1 MPFSPKQQEYF
12 QKATHRWNVKTG
24 ATRSG
29 KTFMDYFVIPKR
41 ILNTSGQGLI
51 VILGHTQQTLQRN
64 IIDPMQRIWGT
75 SLVGNVSN
83 RTGAANI
90 FGKKCYVLGA
100 DNKARINPIRGSSIE
115 YCYGDEVAT
124 WEEGVFQMLKSR
136 LDRPNSIF
144 DGTCNPE
151 TPMHWFKT
159 FLDSDADIYQQSYT
173 IYDNP
178 FLDPDIVHNL
188 EKEYAGTVFFQRF
201 ILGEWTLAEGLIY
214 KHFSEEKNLY
224 DKPLS
229 DEIRKRSISYVS
241 IDYGSA
247 NPTAFLHILYDPQD
261 RVIYVDKEYYYDGR
275 HEVVQKTDEDYA
287 QDLMAFVPPEEAA
300 AVVIDP
306 SALSFRIA
314 IRRLNY
320 RVKEAVNDVLNGIRD
335 VSTLMSVGKLMV
347 NVSCE
352 KLLKEIRTYAWDEKA
367 AQQLG
372 IDKPIKQNDHAVDAL
387 RYFVNTIVRMRQMLT
402 GRNV

>member
-178 FLDPDIVHNL
+178 FLDPEIVHNL

>member
-12 QKATHRWNVKTG
+12 NKAAHRWNVKTG

-41 ILNTSGQGLI
+41 ILNTQGHGLI

-83 RTGAANI
+83 RTGAATI

-136 LDRPNSIF
+136 LDRPNSTF

-178 FLDPDIVHNL
+178 FLDPEIVRNL

-229 DEIRKRSISYVS
+229 DEIRRRSIPYVA

-247 NPTAFLHILYDPQD
+247 NPTAFLYILYDPQD
-261 RVIYVDKEYYYDGR
+261 RVIYVDREYYYDGR
-275 HEVVQKTDEDYA
+275 HEVVQKTDADYA
-287 QDLMAFVPPEEAA
+287 QDLLAFSQPEQTV
-300 AVVIDP
+300 AVIIDP

-314 IRRLNY
+314 ARRLGY
-320 RVKEAVNDVLNGIRD
+320 RVKEADNEVLNGIRD
-335 VSTLMSVGKLMV
+335 VSTLMSVGKLKV
-347 NVSCE
+347 NADCQN
-352 KLLKEIRTYAWDEKA
+352 LLKEIRTYAWDEKA

-402 GRNV
+402 GRNE

>member
-41 ILNTSGQGLI
+41 ILNTGGQGLI

-178 FLDPDIVHNL
+178 FLDPEIVHNL

-229 DEIRKRSISYVS
+229 DEIRERSNSYVS

-247 NPTAFLHILYDPQD
+247 NPTAFLYILYDPQE
-261 RVIYVDKEYYYDGR
+261 RIIYVDKEYYYDGR
-275 HEVVQKTDEDYA
+275 HEVVQKTDADYA
-287 QDLMAFVPPEEAA
+287 NDLLAFAPPDQVHT
-300 AVVIDP
+300 VVIDP

-314 IRRLNY
+314 VKRLNY
-320 RVKEAVNDVLNGIRD
+320 RVKEADNDVLDGIRD
-335 VSTLMSVGKLMV
+335 VSTLFAIGKLKI
-347 NVSCE
+347 NAACASI
-352 KLLKEIRTYAWDEKA
+352 LKEIKTYAWDEKA

-387 RYFVNTIVRMRQMLT
+387 RYYVHTIVRMRQMLT
-402 GRNV
+402 GRNE

>member
-1 MPFSPKQQEYF
+1 MPFSPKQQDYF
-12 QKATHRWNVKTG
+12 LNATHRWNVKTG

-41 ILNTSGQGLI
+41 ILNTQGHGLI

-83 RTGAANI
+83 RTGAATI

-178 FLDPDIVHNL
+178 FLDPEIVHNL

-229 DEIRKRSISYVS
+229 DEIRRRSIPYVA

-247 NPTAFLHILYDPQD
+247 NPTAFLYILYDPQD
-261 RVIYVDKEYYYDGR
+261 RVIYVDREYYYDGR
-275 HEVVQKTDEDYA
+275 HEVVQKTDADYA
-287 QDLMAFVPPEEAA
+287 QDLLAFSQPEQTV
-300 AVVIDP
+300 AVIIDP

-314 IRRLNY
+314 ARRLGY
-320 RVKEAVNDVLNGIRD
+320 RVKEADNEVLNGIRD
-335 VSTLMSVGKLMV
+335 VSTLMSVGKLKV
-347 NVSCE
+347 NADCQN
-352 KLLKEIRTYAWDEKA
+352 LLKEIRTYAWDEKA

>member
-12 QKATHRWNVKTG
+12 RKATHRWNVKTG

-41 ILNTSGQGLI
+41 ILNTRGQGLI

-83 RTGAANI
+83 RTGAADI

-136 LDRPNSIF
+136 LDRPNSTF

-178 FLDPDIVHNL
+178 FLDPEIVHNL

-214 KHFSEEKNLY
+214 KHFSEETNLY
-224 DKPLS
+224 EKPLPKEVR
-229 DEIRKRSISYVS
+229 DRCVPYIS

-247 NPTAFLHILYDPQD
+247 NPTAFLYILYDPQD

-275 HEVVQKTDEDYA
+275 HEVVQKTDADYA
-287 QDLMAFVPPEEAA
+287 NDLLAFAPPDQ
-300 AVVIDP
+300 VHTIIIDP

-314 IRRLNY
+314 VKRLNY
-320 RVKEAVNDVLNGIRD
+320 RVREADNDVLNGIRD
-335 VSTLMSVGKLMV
+335 VSTLFAIGKIKI
-347 NVSCE
+347 NAACAS
-352 KLLKEIRTYAWDEKA
+352 LLKEIKTYAWDEKA

-387 RYFVNTIVRMRQMLT
+387 RYYVHTVVNMRRMLT
-402 GRNV
+402 GRNE

>member
-1 MPFSPKQQEYF
+1 MPFSPKQQDYF
-12 QKATHRWNVKTG
+12 LNATHRWNVKTG

-41 ILNTSGQGLI
+41 ILNTQGHGLI

-83 RTGAANI
+83 RTGAATI

-178 FLDPDIVHNL
+178 FLDPEIVRNL

-229 DEIRKRSISYVS
+229 DEIRRRSIPYVA

-247 NPTAFLHILYDPQD
+247 NPTAFLYILYDPQD
-261 RVIYVDKEYYYDGR
+261 RVIYVDREYYYDGR
-275 HEVVQKTDEDYA
+275 HEVVQKTDADYA
-287 QDLMAFVPPEEAA
+287 QDLLAFAQPEQTV
-300 AVVIDP
+300 AVIIDP

-314 IRRLNY
+314 ARRLGY
-320 RVKEAVNDVLNGIRD
+320 RVKEADNEVLNGIRD
-335 VSTLMSVGKLMV
+335 VSTLMSVGKLKV
-347 NVSCE
+347 NADCQN
-352 KLLKEIRTYAWDEKA
+352 LLKEIRTYAWDEKA

-402 GRNV
+402 GRNE

>member
-12 QKATHRWNVKTG
+12 NNATHRWNVKTG

-41 ILNTSGQGLI
+41 ILNTKGRGLI

-75 SLVGNVSN
+75 SLVGNISN

-136 LDRPNSIF
+136 LDQPDSTF

-151 TPMHWFKT
+151 TPMHWFKA

-178 FLDPDIVHNL
+178 FLDPDLVHNL

-224 DKPLS
+224 SQPLLQ
-229 DEIRKRSISYVS
+229 EVRKRCVSYVT

-247 NPTAFLHILYDPQD
+247 NPSAFLHILYDPVE
-261 RVIYVDKEYYYDGR
+261 RMVYVDKEYYYDGR
-275 HEVVQKTDEDYA
+275 HEVVQKTDADYA
-287 QDLMAFVPPEEAA
+287 EDLLAFMPPEQVQT
-300 AVVIDP
+300 VVIDP

-314 IRRLNY
+314 VRRLNY
-320 RVKEAVNDVLNGIRD
+320 RVKEADNDVLDGIRD
-335 VSTLMSVGKLMV
+335 VSTLLSIGRLKV
-347 NVSCE
+347 NAACE
-352 KLLKEIRTYAWDEKA
+352 NLLKEIRTYAWDEKA

-387 RYFVNTIVRMRQMLT
+387 RYFVHTIVRMRQMLT
-402 GRNV
+402 GRIS

>member
-1 MPFSPKQQEYF
+1 MPFSPKQQDYF
-12 QKATHRWNVKTG
+12 LNATHRWNVKTG

-41 ILNTSGQGLI
+41 ILNTQGHGLI

-83 RTGAANI
+83 RTGAATI

-178 FLDPDIVHNL
+178 FLDPEIVHNL

-229 DEIRKRSISYVS
+229 DEVRRRSIPYVA

-247 NPTAFLHILYDPQD
+247 NPTAFLYILYDPQD
-261 RVIYVDKEYYYDGR
+261 RVIYVDREYYYDGR
-275 HEVVQKTDEDYA
+275 HEVVQKTDADYA
-287 QDLMAFVPPEEAA
+287 QDLLAFSQPEQTV
-300 AVVIDP
+300 AVIIDP

-314 IRRLNY
+314 ARRLGY
-320 RVKEAVNDVLNGIRD
+320 RVKEADNEVLNGIRD
-335 VSTLMSVGKLMV
+335 VSTLMSVGKLKV
-347 NVSCE
+347 NAACQN
-352 KLLKEIRTYAWDEKA
+352 LLKEIRTYAWDEKA

-402 GRNV
+402 GRNE

>member
-1 MPFSPKQQEYF
+1 MPFSPKQQDYF
-12 QKATHRWNVKTG
+12 LNATHRWNVKTG

-41 ILNTSGQGLI
+41 ILNTQGHGLI

-83 RTGAANI
+83 RTGAATI

-178 FLDPDIVHNL
+178 FLDPEIVRNL

-229 DEIRKRSISYVS
+229 DEIRRRSIPYVA

-247 NPTAFLHILYDPQD
+247 NPTAFLYILYDPQD
-261 RVIYVDKEYYYDGR
+261 RVIYVDREYYYDGR
-275 HEVVQKTDEDYA
+275 HEVVQKTDADYA
-287 QDLMAFVPPEEAA
+287 QDLLAFSQPEQTV
-300 AVVIDP
+300 AVIIDP

-314 IRRLNY
+314 ARRLGY
-320 RVKEAVNDVLNGIRD
+320 RVKEADNEVLNGIRD
-335 VSTLMSVGKLMV
+335 VSTLMSVGKLKV
-347 NVSCE
+347 NAGCQN
-352 KLLKEIRTYAWDEKA
+352 LLKEIRTYAWDEKA

-402 GRNV
+402 GRNE

>member
-159 FLDSDADIYQQSYT
+159 FLDSNADIYQQSYT

-178 FLDPDIVHNL
+178 FLDPEIVHNL
-188 EKEYAGTVFFQRF
+188 EKEYTGTVFFQRF

>member
-1 MPFSPKQQEYF
+1 MPFSPKQQDYF
-12 QKATHRWNVKTG
+12 LNATHRWNVKTG

-41 ILNTSGQGLI
+41 ILNTQGHGLI

-83 RTGAANI
+83 RTGAATI

-178 FLDPDIVHNL
+178 FLDPEIVRNL

-229 DEIRKRSISYVS
+229 DEIRRRSIPYVA

-247 NPTAFLHILYDPQD
+247 NPTAFLYILYDPQE
-261 RVIYVDKEYYYDGR
+261 RVIYVDREYYYDGR
-275 HEVVQKTDEDYA
+275 HEVVQKTDADYA
-287 QDLMAFVPPEEAA
+287 QDLLAFSQPEQTV
-300 AVVIDP
+300 AVIIDP

-314 IRRLNY
+314 ARRLGY
-320 RVKEAVNDVLNGIRD
+320 RVKEADNEVLNGIRD
-335 VSTLMSVGKLMV
+335 VSTLMSVGKLKV
-347 NVSCE
+347 NADCQN
-352 KLLKEIRTYAWDEKA
+352 LLKEIRTYAWDEKA

-402 GRNV
+402 GRNE

>member
-1 MPFSPKQQEYF
+1 MPFSPKQQDYF
-12 QKATHRWNVKTG
+12 LNATHRWNVKTG

-41 ILNTSGQGLI
+41 ILNTQGHGLI

-83 RTGAANI
+83 RTGAATI

-178 FLDPDIVHNL
+178 FLDPEIVRNL

-229 DEIRKRSISYVS
+229 DEIRRRSIPYVA

-247 NPTAFLHILYDPQD
+247 NPTAFLYILYDPQD
-261 RVIYVDKEYYYDGR
+261 RVIYVDREYYYDGR
-275 HEVVQKTDEDYA
+275 HEVVQKTDADYA
-287 QDLMAFVPPEEAA
+287 QDLLAFSQPEQTV
-300 AVVIDP
+300 AVIIDP

-314 IRRLNY
+314 ARRLGY
-320 RVKEAVNDVLNGIRD
+320 RVKEADNEVLNGIRD
-335 VSTLMSVGKLMV
+335 VSTLMSVGKLKV
-347 NVSCE
+347 NADCQN
-352 KLLKEIRTYAWDEKA
+352 LLKEIRTYAWDEKA

-402 GRNV
+402 GRNE